1 MIINTKIDVV
11 HLELINIFIKAN
23 DLVGI
28 VVSSE
33 PYEING
39 RFHMTLRLT
48 STFKDTSA
56 TLTFMGV
63 RHSGIL
69 NMLDDYLIKCGVPWD
84 AISPPSMLRQ
94 AQEEKEAAQNERFM
108 ANLEHKLKTYGTLKD
123 EYSNK

>member
-48 STFKDTSA
+48 PTFEDTSA
-56 TLTFMGV
+56 TLTFMGI

-84 AISPPSMLRQ
+84 AISPPSIHRQ
-94 AQEEKEAAQNERFM
+94 IQEEKELKQNEDFM
-108 ANLEHKLKTYGTLKD
+108 KRLLEIKENN